1 MFFFARQNFFWLSL
15 GGDRHHFTPKGD
27 PPPHFQ
33 LFFFGWGRA
42 NFHFWGHTV
51 FLRYFYFFSKNEAKN
66 QQSLQLKWIYRYW
79 GPSVPKIIF
88 IGGIF
93 DLALIWQKI
102 APLPLKLKNDIRVS
116 GLWPHFLTKMVLTL
130 QVLLNMV
137 NYTWKRRNIKKMLSI
152 VNIFLILGGVSF
164 VHFFDISTF

>member
-1 MFFFARQNFFWLSL
+1 MSIETHCTLGLSFLHAKIFFDCHWGGIAIILPQREIPHPISNFSFSGGVAPIFIFGVTLYFWDISI
-15 GGDRHHFTPKGD
+15 
-27 PPPHFQ
+27 
-33 LFFFGWGRA
+33 
-42 NFHFWGHTV
+42 
-51 FLRYFYFFSKNEAKN
+51 FFSKNEAKN

-102 APLPLKLKNDIRVS
+102 APLPLKLKKDIRVS

-130 QVLLNMV
+130 QALLNMV
-137 NYTWKRRNIKKMLSI
+137 
-152 VNIFLILGGVSF
+152 
-164 VHFFDISTF
+164 H

>member
-1 MFFFARQNFFWLSL
+1 MCGGPIFKIFFWLSL
-15 GGDRHHFTPKGD
+15 GGNRHHFTPKGH

-66 QQSLQLKWIYRYW
+66 QQSLQLKWIYRYL

-130 QVLLNMV
+130 QALLNMV
-137 NYTWKRRNIKKMLSI
+137 KKKIFDVTPPLPPRGGGRGGDIKNRLVDHI
-152 VNIFLILGGVSF
+152 
-164 VHFFDISTF
+164 

>member
-1 MFFFARQNFFWLSL
+1 MNKTAVICTLIAFYSRFKHKNQTMYIRAVFFARQNFFWLSL

-66 QQSLQLKWIYRYW
+66 QQSLQLKWIYRYL

-130 QVLLNMV
+130 QALLNMV
-137 NYTWKRRNIKKMLSI
+137 
-152 VNIFLILGGVSF
+152 
-164 VHFFDISTF
+164 H

>member
-1 MFFFARQNFFWLSL
+1 MDGAVPLLTTQYVIHYTHILGLSFLHTKILFTINGGGGNRQ
-15 GGDRHHFTPKGD
+15 HFTPKGD

-66 QQSLQLKWIYRYW
+66 QQSLQLKWIYRYL

-130 QVLLNMV
+130 QALLNMV
-137 NYTWKRRNIKKMLSI
+137 
-152 VNIFLILGGVSF
+152 
-164 VHFFDISTF
+164 H